1 MATHLAVDQA
11 VFHNLIESLGHEMLS
26 SVVIDFGSE
35 AQKWLKK
42 MKDGVDAADAKRIQ
56 FSIHGL
62 RSASVAIGALE
73 LGQLTRLRACEFA
86 PADYVHAVVNLL
98 AVGLF
103 EVERFQKDAL
113 LMIWTDKFQVG
124 EREPFPGDA
133 RL

>member
-1 MATHLAVDQA
+1 
-11 VFHNLIESLGHEMLS
+11 VFQNLIDSIGHEMLS
-26 SVVIDFGSE
+26 SVVIDFGGE
-35 AQKWLKK
+35 AQKWLRN
-42 MKDGVDAADAKRIQ
+42 MKDGVDAPDSERIQ

-73 LGQLTRLRACEFA
+73 LGRLTRLRACELA
-86 PADYVHAVVNLL
+86 PADYLHAVVDLL

-113 LMIWTDKFQVG
+113 LMIWTDKFQIG
-124 EREPFPGDA
+124 EREPFPGGA